1 MKIEAF
7 IRILNAISEGQRK
20 KSHIRKRAGLDWA
33 TLKIHLDALVE
44 LGLVREVEDKKG
56 SPNYEL
62 TSRGDDAIKR
72 SRSLIEL
79 LEKR

>member
-1 MKIEAF
+1 MKIEVF

-20 KSHIRKRAGLDWA
+20 KSHIRKRSGLDWT
-33 TLKIHLDALVE
+33 TLKIHLDVLVE
-44 LGLVREVEDKKG
+44 RGLVREVEDKKR

-62 TSRGDDAIKR
+62 TSKGDDAIKR
-72 SRSLIEL
+72 SRRLIEL